1 MGNRGV
7 QEVDKLTRN
16 TSRSSRRS
24 GRVGIADELGDE
36 LRPEMKGISLQVLI
50 TDERIQFLRLG

>member
-36 LRPEMKGISLQVLI
+36 LWPEMKGISL
-50 TDERIQFLRLG
+50 